1 MGLPNPTVLHSKVYS
16 TAHKKA
22 NKQYNNKINTRKD
35 NLNNNNNNNNTQH
48 QEINRIAGTRHYHM
62 KQLKYVILATL
73 GVGIYNA
80 GTTASHLDRS
90 HGLRASDYLAK
101 RKKEDCK

>member
-1 MGLPNPTVLHSKVYS
+1 
-16 TAHKKA
+16 
-22 NKQYNNKINTRKD
+22 
-35 NLNNNNNNNNTQH
+35 
-48 QEINRIAGTRHYHM
+48 M

-73 GVGIYNA
+73 AVGIYNA
-80 GTTASHLDRS
+80 GTAASHLDKY